1 MSITGLDPWSKV
13 NIVEDGS
20 PRIAFGSYNVYG
32 EKMRRADGHLANLR
46 RDGGKDVRQSQANLV
61 LEEFN
66 RNKVSNN
73 ALCI

>member
-13 NIVEDGS
+13 NIIEDGS

-32 EKMRRADGHLANLR
+32 EKMRRADGHLGNLR
-46 RDGGKDVRQSQANLV
+46 RDGGKDVRQSQANLM
-61 LEEFN
+61 LDEFN

-73 ALCI
+73 ARRI